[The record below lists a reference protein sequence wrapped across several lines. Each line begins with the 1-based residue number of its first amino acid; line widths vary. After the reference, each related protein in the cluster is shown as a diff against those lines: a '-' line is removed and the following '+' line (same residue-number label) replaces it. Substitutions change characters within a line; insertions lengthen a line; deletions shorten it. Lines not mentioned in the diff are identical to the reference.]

1 MTSSRKIQI
10 CHVQLFPVMGGV
22 QRAMLELFQQ
32 LDRSRYDI
40 HVICK
45 EPGPLTRELASR
57 RITVHL
63 VPQLDRPIH
72 AWQDFRAYR
81 QLRSIFKEHEF
92 QIVHTHS
99 SKPGFLGRRAA
110 RRAGVPIVIHQVQG
124 FSFHEL
130 SSKSRHCLYK
140 SLERYAAH
148 YCDCMLFANREDR
161 DLVAAESWI
170 PLDNCVTIYNG
181 VDLQAYHPA
190 QRAICRAQW
199 SSSDDEFVIL
209 YLGRLDAEKQ
219 PMLLADIAAR
229 LDVLRSRTKWRLLVA
244 GSGESQS
251 QLAQAVKSQGLTHR
265 VRLLGWQDEPA
276 GPLLAADAVLLPSLR
291 EGLPRSLIEAQ
302 AAGLPCV
309 ASNVRGNRE
318 VVTDGTGELCP
329 AKNASRYA
337 EALVRLMDNPQLA
350 SAMGQRAR
358 QHAEQCFDTVANN
371 RQIVG
376 IYESLLDS

>member
-1 MTSSRKIQI
+1 
-10 CHVQLFPVMGGV
+10 MGGV

-32 LDRSRYDI
+32 LDRSRYEI

-57 RITVHL
+57 RIPVHF
-63 VPQLDRPIH
+63 VPQLDRPLH
-72 AWQDFRAYR
+72 AWQDFQAYR
-81 QLRSIFKEHEF
+81 QLRTIFKEYDF

-99 SKPGFLGRRAA
+99 SKPGYLGRLAA
-110 RRAGVPIVIHQVQG
+110 RRSGVPIVVHHVQG
-124 FSFHEL
+124 FSFHEFVP
-130 SSKSRHCLYK
+130 KSRRWLYK
-140 SLERYAAH
+140 RLERRAAH
-148 YCDCMLFANREDR
+148 YCDCMLFVNHEER
-161 DLVAAESWI
+161 DLVAAENWI
-170 PLDNCVTIYNG
+170 PADNCVTVYNG
-181 VDLQAYHPA
+181 VDLQAFHPAHRAA
-190 QRAICRAQW
+190 QRANYRAQW

-209 YLGRLDAEKQ
+209 YQGRLESEKQ
-219 PMLLADIAAR
+219 PLLLAEIAAR

-244 GSGESQS
+244 GSGDMQS

-265 VRLLGWQDEPA
+265 VRLLGWQAEPA
-276 GPLLAADAVLLPSLR
+276 GPVHASDAVLLPSLC

-309 ASNVRGNRE
+309 ASDIRGNRE
-318 VVTDGTGELCP
+318 VVTEGTGQLCP
-329 AKNASRYA
+329 AKNATHYA
-337 EALVRLMDNPQLA
+337 EALVRLLDNPQLV
-350 SAMGQRAR
+350 STMGQRAR